1 MSSFCKGQLSPSAM
15 VMVMFDLGVALERK
29 FDWVKGATK
38 PEEERKGTNRLTG
51 LKIMMKKES
60 PDGPVAM
67 GKWA

>member
-1 MSSFCKGQLSPSAM
+1 MSSSQLSPSAM
-15 VMVMFDLGVALERK
+15 VKVMFDLGVALESK
-29 FDWVKGATK
+29 FDLVKGATK
-38 PEEERKGTNRLTG
+38 PKDERKGANRLSG